1 MFLHESG
8 HAVFDLLKLPVL
20 GREADAADL
29 FSAYVMLQLGKE
41 GARTLILGSAYLER
55 RALMANARVRG
66 RPIARLVLSAQERAY
81 LERQVRRPT
90 VLPGRYLS
98 DAASF

>member
-1 MFLHESG
+1 
-8 HAVFDLLKLPVL
+8 
-20 GREADAADL
+20 
-29 FSAYVMLQLGKE
+29 
-41 GARTLILGSAYLER
+41 
-55 RALMANARVRG
+55 MANARVRG

-81 LERQVRRPT
+81 LERQFVVT